1 MDTPLTTEELLQK
14 ALGLPK
20 ESRAFMVEKLL
31 QSLDHGEAF
40 AIDPEWMDEMR
51 RRCRKIGEG
60 RVELIAAEQ
69 VFDEVDE
76 DLG

>member
-1 MDTPLTTEELLQK
+1 LQK

-40 AIDPEWMDEMR
+40 AIDPEWMRCVDGAGKSMRDE
-51 RRCRKIGEG
+51 
-60 RVELIAAEQ
+60 LS
-69 VFDEVDE
+69 
-76 DLG
+76 